1 MVSLNYVFQKISP
14 RKKIPDIKQHW
25 LSAVILKNTT
35 LLDDPKLV
43 N

>member
-1 MVSLNYVFQKISP
+1 MVSLNCVFQKISP
-14 RKKIPDIKQHW
+14 RYKQHW